1 MTDHTHQE
9 SAPEENNPA
18 PQEVGPIEYTPPA
31 QESFGSFP
39 EEPNDASSPSAYDN
53 PEFYNNPAA
62 YGPLPPYGYGYG
74 YGYGYAVPPQGFYG
88 QPPDM
93 FQAPPAMQ
101 PATPL
106 PLWAAIRQLPGQYWR
121 VLTHPK
127 AVTFIEEERK
137 AAWNIIWVQLL
148 ILGVAQALA
157 VLLIVF
163 LEFFLFQAF
172 LPSATMSVFSHVL
185 PIVAIVLVLITMASV
200 SISFFFGAGIYHL
213 IAKAFGGQATFLS
226 YCYNYSLI
234 VIPISI
240 LSAVLSVIP
249 CLGSTA
255 GLAGTVYEVVLLI
268 FMTMGVHRLSG
279 GKASATVL
287 IPVVT
292 GILFII
298 GVYIAYFALI
308 FSMLPHN

>member
-1 MTDHTHQE
+1 MSDDTHQE
-9 SAPEENNPA
+9 SAREENIPA
-18 PQEVGPIEYTPPA
+18 PQEVGPIERTPPA
-31 QESFGSFP
+31 QESFGPFP
-39 EEPNDASSPSAYDN
+39 ENPNDASSPSAYDN

-62 YGPLPPYGYGYG
+62 YGAPPPYG

-88 QPPDM
+88 QPPNM
-93 FQAPPAMQ
+93 FQVPPVMQ

-148 ILGVAQALA
+148 ILGVVEALA

-172 LPSATMSVFSHVL
+172 LPSAIMSVVSRAL
-185 PIVAIVLVLITMASV
+185 PIVAIVIVLIYIAFV
-200 SISFFFGAGIYHL
+200 PISFFFGVGIYHL
-213 IAKAFGGQATFLS
+213 IAKAFGGRGTFLS

-240 LSAVLSVIP
+240 LSVVLSVIP
-249 CLGSTA
+249 CFGSMA
-255 GLAGTVYEVVLLI
+255 GLAGAVYEIVLLI

-279 GKASATVL
+279 GKASAAVL
-287 IPVVT
+287 IPVIT
-292 GILFII
+292 GILLIA
-298 GVYIAYFALI
+298 GVYIAYFAWI
-308 FSMLPHN
+308 FSVMPHN

>member
-1 MTDHTHQE
+1 MSDNTHQE
-9 SAPEENNPA
+9 SAPEENIPA
-18 PQEVGPIEYTPPA
+18 PQEVGPIERTPPA
-31 QESFGSFP
+31 QESFGPFP
-39 EEPNDASSPSAYDN
+39 ENPNDASSPSAYGN

-62 YGPLPPYGYGYG
+62 YGAPPPYGYG

-88 QPPDM
+88 QPPHM
-93 FQAPPAMQ
+93 FQVPPIMQ

-106 PLWAAIRQLPGQYWR
+106 PLWAAIRQLPRQYWR
-121 VLTHPK
+121 VFTHPK

-148 ILGVAQALA
+148 ILGVVQALA
-157 VLLIVF
+157 LLLIVF

-172 LPSATMSVFSHVL
+172 LPSATMSVFSQVL
-185 PIVAIVLVLITMASV
+185 PIVAIVIVLIYIAFV
-200 SISFFFGAGIYHL
+200 PISFFFGAGIYHL
-213 IAKAFGGQATFLS
+213 IAKAFGGRGTFLS

-240 LSAVLSVIP
+240 LSFVLSVIP
-249 CLGSTA
+249 CLGSV
-255 GLAGTVYEVVLLI
+255 GLAGTVYEIVLLI

-287 IPVVT
+287 IPVIT
-292 GILFII
+292 GFLLIA
-298 GVYIAYFALI
+298 GVYIVYFALI
-308 FSMLPHN
+308 FSIMPHN

>member
-1 MTDHTHQE
+1 MSDDTHQE
-9 SAPEENNPA
+9 SASEENIPA
-18 PQEVGPIEYTPPA
+18 PQEVSPIEHAPPA
-31 QESFGSFP
+31 QEFFGPFP
-39 EEPNDASSPSAYDN
+39 ENPNDASSPSAYDH

-62 YGPLPPYGYGYG
+62 YGAPPPYG

-88 QPPDM
+88 QPPHM
-93 FQAPPAMQ
+93 FQAPPVMQ

-106 PLWAAIRQLPGQYWR
+106 PLWVAISQLPRQYWR

-127 AVTFIEEERK
+127 AVTFIEEERT

-148 ILGVAQALA
+148 ILAVVEALA
-157 VLLIVF
+157 LLLIVF

-172 LPSATMSVFSHVL
+172 LPSATISVVSQAL
-185 PIVAIVLVLITMASV
+185 PIVAIVIVLIAMASV
-200 SISFFFGAGIYHL
+200 PISFFFGAGIYHL
-213 IAKAFGGQATFLS
+213 IAKAFGGRGTFLS

-240 LSAVLSVIP
+240 LSVVLSVIP
-249 CLGSTA
+249 CLGSMA
-255 GLAGTVYEVVLLI
+255 GLSGTVYEIVLLI

-287 IPVVT
+287 MPMIT
-292 GILFII
+292 GILLVAGI
-298 GVYIAYFALI
+298 YIASFAWI
-308 FSMLPHN
+308 FSMMPHK

>member
-1 MTDHTHQE
+1 MSDDTH
-9 SAPEENNPA
+9 
-18 PQEVGPIEYTPPA
+18 QEVGPIEHTPPA
-31 QESFGSFP
+31 QESFGPFP
-39 EEPNDASSPSAYDN
+39 ENPNDASSPSAYDH
-53 PEFYNNPAA
+53 PEFYNSPAA
-62 YGPLPPYGYGYG
+62 YGAPSPYG

-88 QPPDM
+88 QPPNM
-93 FQAPPAMQ
+93 FQVPPVMQ

-106 PLWAAIRQLPGQYWR
+106 PLWAAIRQLPRQYWR

-127 AVTFIEEERK
+127 AVTFIEEERT

-148 ILGVAQALA
+148 ILAVVEALA
-157 VLLIVF
+157 LLLIVF

-172 LPSATMSVFSHVL
+172 LPSATMSVFSQAL
-185 PIVAIVLVLITMASV
+185 PIVAIVIVLITIAFV
-200 SISFFFGAGIYHL
+200 PISFFFGAGIYHL
-213 IAKAFGGQATFLS
+213 IAKAFGGRGTFLS

-240 LSAVLSVIP
+240 LSVVLSIIP
-249 CLGSTA
+249 CLGSI

-287 IPVVT
+287 IPVIT
-292 GILFII
+292 EILLIA
-298 GVYIAYFALI
+298 GLYIAYFALI
-308 FSMLPHN
+308 FSMMPHN

>member
-1 MTDHTHQE
+1 MSDDTHQE
-9 SAPEENNPA
+9 SAPEENIPA
-18 PQEVGPIEYTPPA
+18 TQEVGPIERTPPA
-31 QESFGSFP
+31 QESFGPFP
-39 EEPNDASSPSAYDN
+39 ENPNDDSSPSAYDN

-62 YGPLPPYGYGYG
+62 YGAPPPYG

-88 QPPDM
+88 QPPNM
-93 FQAPPAMQ
+93 FQIPPVMQ

-106 PLWAAIRQLPGQYWR
+106 PLWAAIRRLPRQYWR

-127 AVTFIEEERK
+127 AVTFIEEERT

-148 ILGVAQALA
+148 ILGVVEALA

-172 LPSATMSVFSHVL
+172 LPSAIMSVVSQAL
-185 PIVAIVLVLITMASV
+185 PIVAIVIVLIYIAFV
-200 SISFFFGAGIYHL
+200 PISFFFGAGIYHL
-213 IAKAFGGQATFLS
+213 IAKAFGGRGTFLS

-240 LSAVLSVIP
+240 LSVVLSVIP
-249 CLGSTA
+249 CFGPTA
-255 GLAGTVYEVVLLI
+255 GLAGAVYEIVLLI

-279 GKASATVL
+279 GKASAAVL
-287 IPVVT
+287 IPVIT
-292 GILFII
+292 GILLIA
-298 GVYIAYFALI
+298 GVYIAYFAWI
-308 FSMLPHN
+308 FSVMPHN